1 MLAPI
6 DYQRLAGG
14 RVRFVRREKTYSVR
28 DSFGRENARILL
40 KRRVHRAGR
49 DRVYP
54 DAIFDEPLSETL
66 CQIINTA
73 L

>member
-49 DRVYP
+49 DRVFRMP
-54 DAIFDEPLSETL
+54 SLMNLFPKPFVR
-66 CQIINTA
+66 
-73 L
+73 

>member
-6 DYQRLAGG
+6 DYQRLAGD

-54 DAIFDEPLSETL
+54 DAIFYELFPETL
-66 CQIINTA
+66 CQVIDTA